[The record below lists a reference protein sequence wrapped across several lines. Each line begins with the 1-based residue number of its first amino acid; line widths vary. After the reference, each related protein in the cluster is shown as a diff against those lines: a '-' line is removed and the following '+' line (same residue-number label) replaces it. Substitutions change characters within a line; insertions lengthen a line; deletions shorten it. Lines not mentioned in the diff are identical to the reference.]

1 MTFYERIAN
10 QGAHMDNYL
19 LSNPE
24 KLNAIG
30 IKQRNETEHI
40 NIKSGDQA
48 IKGLFTW
55 KWGTPG
61 R

>member
-24 KLNAIG
+24 KLNRLTSRSV
-30 IKQRNETEHI
+30 IKRLRACLHGGGEPQVGEVTYLCGVQ
-40 NIKSGDQA
+40 K
-48 IKGLFTW
+48 
-55 KWGTPG
+55 
-61 R
+61 